1 VKERATGA
9 FRKEGDMTHAM
20 EHCHRP
26 WWKRPPV
33 WFLAVAVVLSL
44 IVVIVE
50 QTSKQAAV
58 PYSAFL
64 DQIEADNLTSVT
76 FHGTEIIGRL
86 KRTPDGAAGSVGG
99 DSFRSRV
106 PDFGDPSLIPQL
118 RSHHV
123 AIEVTAPS
131 AWTWLLGRVPW
142 PMLIVVG
149 AILVAG
155 LVRLMRGGAPPS
167 GSAAPTLPMHGMV
180 GVVSGL
186 FAKRGESVNPPA
198 QDRDETQKQ

>member
-1 VKERATGA
+1 
-9 FRKEGDMTHAM
+9 M

-33 WFLAVAVVLSL
+33 WFLAVAVVSTL
-44 IVVIVE
+44 IVVVVE
-50 QTSKQAAV
+50 QTNKQAAV

-64 DQIEADNLTSVT
+64 DQIEADNIASVT

-86 KRTPDGAAGSVGG
+86 KRPPDGALPAGAERS

-106 PDFGDPSLIPQL
+106 PDFGDPSLIQQL
-118 RSHHV
+118 RNHHV
-123 AIEVTAPS
+123 AIEVTPPS

-155 LVRLMRGGAPPS
+155 LVRLMRGGTPAS
-167 GSAAPTLPMHGMV
+167 GSAAPTLPMHGLV

-186 FAKRGESVNPPA
+186 FAKRQEPVNPPA
-198 QDRDETQKQ
+198 QDRDESQKQ